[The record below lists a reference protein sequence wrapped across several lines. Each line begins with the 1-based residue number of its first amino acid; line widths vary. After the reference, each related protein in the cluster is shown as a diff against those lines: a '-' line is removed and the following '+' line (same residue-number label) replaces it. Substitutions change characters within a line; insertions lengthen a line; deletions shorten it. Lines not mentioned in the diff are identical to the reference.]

1 MKNLSLSILLLVSFL
16 IPIQSNGAVLHFERI
31 QTAEEVPFDN
41 STNGFTSTDTQAA
54 IEELSNNVAVS
65 ASPGFTWGKSG
76 NVSNTYLLNDTV
88 PCNTAGRLVPVS
100 SGQITT
106 LFVAAE
112 NNSSATIEV
121 RRRDPGPVFTVVAS
135 TVLSAQR
142 TKTDTLASPPSVNL
156 NDELCIYINGA
167 IKNPVIGLIIKG
179 SI

>member
-1 MKNLSLSILLLVSFL
+1 MMFKRLSLLFLLLF
-16 IPIQSNGAVLHFERI
+16 IPQTSHGVILQFDSIQD
-31 QTAEEVPFDN
+31 AEQVPFDN
-41 STNGFTSTDTQAA
+41 STNGFIADDVQEA

-76 NVSNTYLLNDTV
+76 NVSNAYLLNDTV

-112 NNSSATIEV
+112 LSSSATVEV
-121 RRRDPGPVFTVVAS
+121 RRRDPGPVFTLIAS

-142 TKTDTLASPPSVNL
+142 TKTDTLVSPPSVNL